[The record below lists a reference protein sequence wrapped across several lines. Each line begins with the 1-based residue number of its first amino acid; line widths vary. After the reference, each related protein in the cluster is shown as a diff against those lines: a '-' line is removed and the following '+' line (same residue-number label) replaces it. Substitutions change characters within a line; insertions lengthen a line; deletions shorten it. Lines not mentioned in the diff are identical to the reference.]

1 MIDLPAV
8 ILADYKSRREKL
20 LYKVSPF
27 LEPALYDDGLS
38 ASDLTTVQAHLVQW
52 DTLHLDTGANY
63 PCISISN
70 IRALHG

>member
-27 LEPALYDDGLS
+27 LEPALYDDGSS

-70 IRALHG
+70 ISALHG